1 MPSNR
6 SQQPTTK
13 RKNNMA
19 IVIMQKF
26 PCSEKGRKIFNDI
39 LRAEDGVKKTR
50 TFDGL
55 ISAEILFDDES
66 KWCSRNQR
74 LGISCSFCGIYE
86 ISHYLGNC
94 RKTCAVVDRGPRNH
108 VSHLYWHLIVNSSE
122 KNTQQPTTWG
132 DPGCH
137 DERERRI
144 NPCQETHP
152 WAWNGSWNPAARVQD
167 FG

>member
-1 MPSNR
+1 MPSNH
-6 SQQPTTK
+6 SQQLNTK

-66 KWCSRNQR
+66 K
-74 LGISCSFCGIYE
+74 
-86 ISHYLGNC
+86 
-94 RKTCAVVDRGPRNH
+94 
-108 VSHLYWHLIVNSSE
+108 
-122 KNTQQPTTWG
+122 
-132 DPGCH
+132 
-137 DERERRI
+137 
-144 NPCQETHP
+144 
-152 WAWNGSWNPAARVQD
+152 
-167 FG
+167 